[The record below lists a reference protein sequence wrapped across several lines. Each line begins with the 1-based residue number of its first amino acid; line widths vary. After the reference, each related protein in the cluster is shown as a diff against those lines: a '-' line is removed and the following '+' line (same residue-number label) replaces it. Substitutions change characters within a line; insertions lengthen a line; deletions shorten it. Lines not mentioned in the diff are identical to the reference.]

1 MYKRQINTLRLT
13 ESGGRTTATL
23 TVTYPSKD
31 ARDAALKTGMKE
43 GMDPSFARLEEL
55 LRKLK

>member
-1 MYKRQINTLRLT
+1 MAGDDQ
-13 ESGGRTTATL
+13 
-23 TVTYPSKD
+23 YPAPHRIRRPDDGHAHCHLSLKD